1 MSHSLKI
8 LDLSKNN
15 LNEINGQML
24 KGYAEKNVWIE
35 IISVDGNDKIK
46 IEDTASIKHHCLH
59 NI

>member
-46 IEDTASIKHHCLH
+46 IEDIASIKHHCLH

>member
-1 MSHSLKI
+1 
-8 LDLSKNN
+8 

-46 IEDTASIKHHCLH
+46 IEDTASIKHHCIH